1 MSRKQ
6 TNYTKYL
13 ESHQFKVSAINETN
27 LTYICRDGHSTE
39 LTLTSFGNKKAK
51 CKDDPRLLCTE
62 WKGIVDRDAQRVEL
76 DGKSNHRILAYHD
89 KERVEFIC
97 NNCGRQKISTKK
109 SLETSEY
116 CAFCQNHHNRKPH
129 HEVERQVV
137 EKGMILLTTAEQY
150 TDNKSITVQCCCG
163 EEWTTSLADINRGRR
178 CVKCQVKRTIETNNM
193 IYGVDNVM
201 HCDEIFQKSISSKQ
215 REYVFKD
222 GTTTLILG
230 YEDLCLK
237 ELEESNLYK
246 IIYAG
251 NNENIPSFW
260 YEDEGIKRK
269 YYPDI
274 YLPETNTIIE
284 VKSQYYLDAFDAYDR
299 NISKALEVSKTHNF
313 LLYVYA
319 YTKNRIIYKH
329 VNGKFQIA

>member
-62 WKGIVDRDAQRVEL
+62 CKGIVDREAQRVEL

-116 CAFCQNHHNRKPH
+116 CAFCQNHHNRKDYNQLQK
-129 HEVERQVV
+129 EIQD
-137 EKGMILLTTAEQY
+137 KGMTLITSKDDY
-150 TDNKSITVQCCCG
+150 TDNKSLLVYCTCG
-163 EEWTTSLADINRGRR
+163 SIWSTSLADINRGRR
-178 CVKCQVKRTIETNNM
+178 CAKCKEIRITDAFNEQVKIM
-193 IYGVDNVM
+193 
-201 HCDEIFQKSISSKQ
+201 
-215 REYVFKD
+215 
-222 GTTTLILG
+222 
-230 YEDLCLK
+230 
-237 ELEESNLYK
+237 
-246 IIYAG
+246 
-251 NNENIPSFW
+251 
-260 YEDEGIKRK
+260 
-269 YYPDI
+269 
-274 YLPETNTIIE
+274 NTIM
-284 VKSQYYLDAFDAYDR
+284 
-299 NISKALEVSKTHNF
+299 
-313 LLYVYA
+313 
-319 YTKNRIIYKH
+319 
-329 VNGKFQIA
+329 